1 MIVNWGQ
8 FLQHCEKNMLEA
20 RPHGRADKPDEHYP
34 KKIGSQDAEA
44 LKLIEEGN
52 RGYFERMCK
61 AEGLDPKA
69 QTISPALRA
78 VLKQQVERMDEKTA
92 T

>member
-1 MIVNWGQ
+1 MIVTWGQ

-20 RPHGRADKPDEHYP
+20 RPHGRADKPGEYYP
-34 KKIGSQDAEA
+34 KKLQAQDAEA

-61 AEGLDPKA
+61 AEGLDPK
-69 QTISPALRA
+69 TEKISPALRA
-78 VLKQQVERMDEKTA
+78 ILREQARRMDEET
-92 T
+92 TT